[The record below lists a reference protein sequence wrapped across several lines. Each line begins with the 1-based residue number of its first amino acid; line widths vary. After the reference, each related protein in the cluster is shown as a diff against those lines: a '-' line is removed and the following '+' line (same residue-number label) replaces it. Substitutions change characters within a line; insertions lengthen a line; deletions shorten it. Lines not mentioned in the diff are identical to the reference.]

1 MKKTIKN
8 LVTILAIFMAS
19 QMLFAQS
26 KNDKNK
32 EKDIRIVRSE
42 EICKIIPSAYDKP
55 LKRDTV
61 TKFSKYISDKYA
73 QSITIVQYNNII
85 KMFYLKNSPVDEN
98 TTIEEKKFILSY
110 FLLQKYRQDE
120 TLVVCDKLI
129 EDNTTAEYKTII
141 SDCPNCTTNK
151 THNDIYINW
160 IEENGNWYIYEMS
173 FHTNA
178 PLYMREVKFDYN
190 RDHVRKVFIAP
201 RHEYLFTATGTV
213 PLPATEENLE
223 KYYPGLSLRGKNGR
237 NIYFTG
243 GVSWQMTD
251 VANYFFGDAGV
262 ETRFNIFFGDN
273 FSLSPEIAAIAKLNL
288 VTSDPAAGIVGEAG
302 MTFHIT
308 SVSGTDLV
316 GIRTFYQHS
325 FIFPFRKESDSFNFG
340 AVGLGFYLNLKNFL

>member
-19 QMLFAQS
+19 QMLFAQ
-26 KNDKNK
+26 KINDKSK
-32 EKDIRIVRSE
+32 ENDIRIILSE
-42 EICKIIPSAYDKP
+42 EICKIIPLNDKP

-61 TKFSKYISDKYA
+61 TKFSKYISDTYA

-98 TTIEEKKFILSY
+98 TSVEEKKFILSY
-110 FLLQKYRQDE
+110 FLLEKYRPNEYDSYGA
-120 TLVVCDKLI
+120 KKYLI
-129 EDNTTAEYKTII
+129 EDKAASQYKTLI
-141 SDCPNCTTNK
+141 SNQSYNPETS
-151 THNDIYINW
+151 NDIYINW
-160 IEENGNWYIYEMS
+160 IEENGSWYICGMS
-173 FHTNA
+173 FHVDA

-201 RHEYLFTATGTV
+201 RHEELVTINGTL

-223 KYYPGLSLRGKNGR
+223 KYYPGLSVKWERGRTFNFE
-237 NIYFTG
+237 Y

-251 VANYFFGDAGV
+251 VANYFFCDAGV

-308 SVSGTDLV
+308 SASGADFF

-340 AVGLGFYLNLKNFL
+340 AIGLGFYLNLKNF

>member
-19 QMLFAQS
+19 QMLFAQ
-26 KNDKNK
+26 KINDKSK
-32 EKDIRIVRSE
+32 ENDIRIILSE
-42 EICKIIPSAYDKP
+42 EICKIIPLNDKP

-61 TKFSKYISDKYA
+61 TKFSKYISDTYA

-98 TTIEEKKFILSY
+98 TSVEEKKFILSY
-110 FLLQKYRQDE
+110 FLLEKYRPNEYDSYGA
-120 TLVVCDKLI
+120 KKYLI
-129 EDNTTAEYKTII
+129 EDKAASQYKTLI
-141 SDCPNCTTNK
+141 SNQSYNPETS
-151 THNDIYINW
+151 NDIYINW
-160 IEENGNWYIYEMS
+160 IEENGSWYICGMS
-173 FHTNA
+173 FHVDA

-201 RHEYLFTATGTV
+201 RHEELVTINGTL

-223 KYYPGLSLRGKNGR
+223 KYYPGLSIKWERGRTFNFE
-237 NIYFTG
+237 Y

-251 VANYFFGDAGV
+251 VANYFFCDAGV

-308 SVSGTDLV
+308 SASGADFF

-340 AVGLGFYLNLKNFL
+340 AVGLGFYLNLKNF

>member
-19 QMLFAQS
+19 QMLFAQ
-26 KNDKNK
+26 KINDKSK
-32 EKDIRIVRSE
+32 ENDIRIILSE
-42 EICKIIPSAYDKP
+42 EICKIIPLNDKP

-61 TKFSKYISDKYA
+61 TKFSKYISDTYA

-98 TTIEEKKFILSY
+98 TSVEEKKFILSY
-110 FLLQKYRQDE
+110 FLLEKYRPNEYDSYGA
-120 TLVVCDKLI
+120 KKYLI
-129 EDNTTAEYKTII
+129 EDKAASQYKTLI
-141 SDCPNCTTNK
+141 SNQSYNPETS
-151 THNDIYINW
+151 NDIYINW
-160 IEENGNWYIYEMS
+160 IEENGSWYICGMS
-173 FHTNA
+173 FHVDA

-190 RDHVRKVFIAP
+190 RDHVRKVFITP
-201 RHEYLFTATGTV
+201 RHEELVTINGTL

-223 KYYPGLSLRGKNGR
+223 KYYPGLSVKWERGRTFNFE
-237 NIYFTG
+237 Y

-251 VANYFFGDAGV
+251 VANYFFCDAGV
-262 ETRFNIFFGDN
+262 GTRFNIFFGDN

-308 SVSGTDLV
+308 SASGADFF

-340 AVGLGFYLNLKNFL
+340 AIGLGFYLNLKNF

>member
-19 QMLFAQS
+19 QMLFAQ
-26 KNDKNK
+26 KINDKSK
-32 EKDIRIVRSE
+32 ENDIRIILSE
-42 EICKIIPSAYDKP
+42 EICKIIPLNDKP

-61 TKFSKYISDKYA
+61 TKFSKYISDTYA

-98 TTIEEKKFILSY
+98 TSVEEKKFILSY
-110 FLLQKYRQDE
+110 FLLEKYRPNEYDSYGA
-120 TLVVCDKLI
+120 KKYLI
-129 EDNTTAEYKTII
+129 EDKAASQYKTLI
-141 SDCPNCTTNK
+141 SNQSYNPETS
-151 THNDIYINW
+151 NDIYINW
-160 IEENGNWYIYEMS
+160 IEENGSWYICGMS
-173 FHTNA
+173 FHVDA

-201 RHEYLFTATGTV
+201 RHEELVTINGTL

-223 KYYPGLSLRGKNGR
+223 KYYPGLSVKWERGRTFNFE
-237 NIYFTG
+237 Y

-251 VANYFFGDAGV
+251 VANYFFCDAGV
-262 ETRFNIFFGDN
+262 GTRLNIFFGDN

-308 SVSGTDLV
+308 SASGADFF

-340 AVGLGFYLNLKNFL
+340 AVGLGFYLNLKNF

>member
-1 MKKTIKN
+1 MKKTVKN
-8 LVTILAIFMAS
+8 LVTILAIFTAS
-19 QMLFAQS
+19 QMLFAQ
-26 KNDKNK
+26 KINDKSK
-32 EKDIRIVRSE
+32 ENDIRIILSE
-42 EICKIIPSAYDKP
+42 EICKIIPLNDKP

-61 TKFSKYISDKYA
+61 TKFSKYISDTYA

-98 TTIEEKKFILSY
+98 TSVEEKKFILSY
-110 FLLQKYRQDE
+110 FLLEKYRPNEYDSYGA
-120 TLVVCDKLI
+120 KKYLI
-129 EDNTTAEYKTII
+129 EDKAASQYKTLI
-141 SDCPNCTTNK
+141 SNQSYNPETS
-151 THNDIYINW
+151 NDIYINW
-160 IEENGNWYIYEMS
+160 IEENGSWYICGMS

-201 RHEYLFTATGTV
+201 RHEELVTINGTL

-223 KYYPGLSLRGKNGR
+223 KYYPGLSVKWERGRTFNFE
-237 NIYFTG
+237 Y

-251 VANYFFGDAGV
+251 VANYFFCDAGV
-262 ETRFNIFFGDN
+262 GTRFNIFFGDN

-288 VTSDPAAGIVGEAG
+288 VTSDPAASIVGEAG

-308 SVSGTDLV
+308 SASGADFF

-340 AVGLGFYLNLKNFL
+340 AVGLGFYLNLKNF

>member
-1 MKKTIKN
+1 MKKTVKK

-32 EKDIRIVRSE
+32 ENDIRIILSE
-42 EICKIIPSAYDKP
+42 EICKIIPLNDKP

-61 TKFSKYISDKYA
+61 TKFSKYISDTYA

-98 TTIEEKKFILSY
+98 TSVEEKKFILSY
-110 FLLQKYRQDE
+110 FLLEKYRPNKYDSYGA
-120 TLVVCDKLI
+120 KKYLI
-129 EDNTTAEYKTII
+129 EDKAASQYKTLI
-141 SDCPNCTTNK
+141 SNQSYNSETS
-151 THNDIYINW
+151 NDIYINW
-160 IEENGNWYIYEMS
+160 IEENGSWYICGMS
-173 FHTNA
+173 FHVDA

-201 RHEYLFTATGTV
+201 RHEELVTINGTL

-223 KYYPGLSLRGKNGR
+223 KYYPGLSVKWERGRTFNFE
-237 NIYFTG
+237 Y

-251 VANYFFGDAGV
+251 VANYFFCDAGV
-262 ETRFNIFFGDN
+262 GTRFNIFFGDN

-308 SVSGTDLV
+308 SVSGTDLF

-325 FIFPFRKESDSFNFG
+325 FIFPFKKESDSFNFG
-340 AVGLGFYLNLKNFL
+340 AVGLGFYLNLKNF

>member
-1 MKKTIKN
+1 MKKTVKN
-8 LVTILAIFMAS
+8 LVTILAIFTAS
-19 QMLFAQS
+19 QMLFAQ
-26 KNDKNK
+26 KINDKSK
-32 EKDIRIVRSE
+32 ENDIRIILSE
-42 EICKIIPSAYDKP
+42 EICKIIPLNDKP

-61 TKFSKYISDKYA
+61 TKFSKYISDTYA

-98 TTIEEKKFILSY
+98 TSVEEKKFILSY
-110 FLLQKYRQDE
+110 FLLEKYRPNEYDSYGA
-120 TLVVCDKLI
+120 KKYLI
-129 EDNTTAEYKTII
+129 EDKAASQYKTLI
-141 SDCPNCTTNK
+141 SNQSYNPETS
-151 THNDIYINW
+151 NDIYINW
-160 IEENGNWYIYEMS
+160 IEENGSWYICGMS

-201 RHEYLFTATGTV
+201 RHEELVTINGTL

-223 KYYPGLSLRGKNGR
+223 KYYPGLSVKWERGRTFNFE
-237 NIYFTG
+237 Y

-251 VANYFFGDAGV
+251 VANYFFCDAGV
-262 ETRFNIFFGDN
+262 GTRFNIFFGDN

-308 SVSGTDLV
+308 SASGADFF

-340 AVGLGFYLNLKNFL
+340 AVGLGFYLNLKNF

>member
-19 QMLFAQS
+19 QMLFAQ
-26 KNDKNK
+26 KINDKSK
-32 EKDIRIVRSE
+32 ENDIRIILSE
-42 EICKIIPSAYDKP
+42 EICKIIPLNDKP

-61 TKFSKYISDKYA
+61 TKFSKYISDTYA

-98 TTIEEKKFILSY
+98 TSVEEKKFILSY
-110 FLLQKYRQDE
+110 FLLEKYRPNEYDSYGA
-120 TLVVCDKLI
+120 KKYLI
-129 EDNTTAEYKTII
+129 EDKAASQYKTLI
-141 SDCPNCTTNK
+141 SNQSYNPETS
-151 THNDIYINW
+151 NDIYINW
-160 IEENGNWYIYEMS
+160 IEENGSWYICGMS
-173 FHTNA
+173 FHVDA

-201 RHEYLFTATGTV
+201 RHEELVTINGTL

-223 KYYPGLSLRGKNGR
+223 KYYPGLSVKWERGRTFNFE
-237 NIYFTG
+237 Y

-251 VANYFFGDAGV
+251 VANYFFCDAGV

-308 SVSGTDLV
+308 SASGADFF

-340 AVGLGFYLNLKNFL
+340 AVGLGFYLNLKNF

>member
-19 QMLFAQS
+19 QMLFAQ
-26 KNDKNK
+26 KINDKSK
-32 EKDIRIVRSE
+32 ENDIRIILSE
-42 EICKIIPSAYDKP
+42 EICKIIPLNDKP

-61 TKFSKYISDKYA
+61 TKFSKYISDTYA

-98 TTIEEKKFILSY
+98 TSVEEKKFILSY
-110 FLLQKYRQDE
+110 FLLEKYRPNEYDSYGA
-120 TLVVCDKLI
+120 KKYLI
-129 EDNTTAEYKTII
+129 EDKAASQYKTLI
-141 SDCPNCTTNK
+141 SNQSYNPETS
-151 THNDIYINW
+151 NDIYINW
-160 IEENGNWYIYEMS
+160 IEENGSWYICGMS
-173 FHTNA
+173 FHVDA

-201 RHEYLFTATGTV
+201 RHEELVTINGTL

-223 KYYPGLSLRGKNGR
+223 KYYPGLSVKWERGRTFNFE
-237 NIYFTG
+237 Y

-251 VANYFFGDAGV
+251 VANYFFCDAGV
-262 ETRFNIFFGDN
+262 GTRFNIFFGDN

-308 SVSGTDLV
+308 SASGADFF

-340 AVGLGFYLNLKNFL
+340 AIGLGFYLNLKNF

>member
-1 MKKTIKN
+1 MKKTVKK

-42 EICKIIPSAYDKP
+42 EICKIIPRDYDKP

-110 FLLQKYRQDE
+110 FLLEKYRPNEYDSYGA
-120 TLVVCDKLI
+120 KKYLI
-129 EDNTTAEYKTII
+129 EDKAASQYKTLI
-141 SDCPNCTTNK
+141 SNQSYNPETS
-151 THNDIYINW
+151 NDIYINW

-173 FHTNA
+173 FHVDA
-178 PLYMREVKFDYN
+178 PLYMREVKFNYN
-190 RDHVRKVFIAP
+190 RDYIKKVFIAP

-223 KYYPGLSLRGKNGR
+223 KYYPGLSVKWERGRTFNFE
-237 NIYFTG
+237 Y

-251 VANYFFGDAGV
+251 VANYFFCDAGV
-262 ETRFNIFFGDN
+262 GTRFNIFFGDN

-308 SVSGTDLV
+308 SASGADFV
-316 GIRTFYQHS
+316 GIRTFFQYS
-325 FIFPFRKESDSFNFG
+325 FIFPFKKESDSFNFG
-340 AVGLGFYLNLKNFL
+340 AVGLGFYLNLKNF

>member
-1 MKKTIKN
+1 MKKTVKK

-42 EICKIIPSAYDKP
+42 EICKIIPLNDKP

-98 TTIEEKKFILSY
+98 TSVEEKKFILSY

-120 TLVVCDKLI
+120 TLVVWDKLI

-141 SDCPNCTTNK
+141 SDLPNCTTNK
-151 THNDIYINW
+151 THNDIYITW
-160 IEENGNWYIYEMS
+160 IEENGSWYICEMS
-173 FHTNA
+173 FHVDA

-201 RHEYLFTATGTV
+201 RHEELVTINGTL

-223 KYYPGLSLRGKNGR
+223 KYYPGLSVKWERGRTFNFE
-237 NIYFTG
+237 Y

-251 VANYFFGDAGV
+251 VANYFFCDAGV
-262 ETRFNIFFGDN
+262 GTRFNIFFGDN

-308 SVSGTDLV
+308 SASGADFF